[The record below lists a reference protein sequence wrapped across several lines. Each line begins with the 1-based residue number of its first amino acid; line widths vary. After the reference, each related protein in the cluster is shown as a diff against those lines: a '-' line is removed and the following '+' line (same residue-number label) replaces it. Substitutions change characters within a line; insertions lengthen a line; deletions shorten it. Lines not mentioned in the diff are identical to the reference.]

1 MICPLETGWCNI
13 SDNIFS
19 LSPLSF
25 SGILLFKLSN
35 VLIITVEIFV
45 ADSVLN
51 DSIKNVEIFIIFG
64 RDELFISLEEIELI
78 LIEVE
83 VVLDFIL

>member
-1 MICPLETGWCNI
+1 
-13 SDNIFS
+13 
-19 LSPLSF
+19 
-25 SGILLFKLSN
+25 
-35 VLIITVEIFV
+35 LIITVEIFV

>member
-1 MICPLETGWCNI
+1 MTCPLETGWCNI
-13 SDNIFS
+13 SYNIFS

-64 RDELFISLEEIELI
+64 RDELFILLEEIELI
-78 LIEVE
+78 LIVVE